1 MPANSLALIRSV
13 LGGKKTKRF
22 WFSERKKEGGGVVFR
37 GIINGL
43 WVLILR
49 SESPLTKNTVY
60 GNVRHFFF
68 FCFNFHP
75 CVILL
80 ESCSGSGERTP
91 TFPTHGSH
99 VSESVCGESRRA
111 GFSSTDHLCFTEA
124 SVLLT
129 SQSAASHDSTDL
141 TFFLLLL
148 YIIFQNVRNTFF
160 LWCTETLLAFYILL
174 LFVTLKQKGEKHVFV
189 FRVASPVAP
198 MSKILLLFSPIT
210 DKKSQVSQCQHCLN
224 NHWL

>member
-1 MPANSLALIRSV
+1 M
-13 LGGKKTKRF
+13 
-22 WFSERKKEGGGVVFR
+22 
-37 GIINGL
+37 
-43 WVLILR
+43 LILR
-49 SESPLTKNTVY
+49 SESPPTKNTVY
-60 GNVRHFFF
+60 GNVRHVFF

-80 ESCSGSGERTP
+80 GSCSGSGERSP

-124 SVLLT
+124 SVPLT

-148 YIIFQNVRNTFF
+148 VYIIFYNVRNTFF
-160 LWCTETLLAFYILL
+160 CGVLRLCLLFISYRLL
-174 LFVTLKQKGEKHVFV
+174 LFVTLKQKGKKYMFLCFV
-189 FRVASPVAP
+189 LPHQW
-198 MSKILLLFSPIT
+198 L
-210 DKKSQVSQCQHCLN
+210 QCQKY
-224 NHWL
+224 

>member
-1 MPANSLALIRSV
+1 MWVTSFSSALTS
-13 LGGKKTKRF
+13 
-22 WFSERKKEGGGVVFR
+22 
-37 GIINGL
+37 
-43 WVLILR
+43 ILV
-49 SESPLTKNTVY
+49 S
-60 GNVRHFFF
+60 
-68 FCFNFHP
+68 
-75 CVILL
+75 
-80 ESCSGSGERTP
+80 SCLKVAPDR
-91 TFPTHGSH
+91 
-99 VSESVCGESRRA
+99 ESVHPPFRLTALMSVSQSAEKVGVPASA
-111 GFSSTDHLCFTEA
+111 AQIIFFTEA

-174 LFVTLKQKGEKHVFV
+174 LFVTLKQKGKKLHVFV